1 MLTPERLLR
10 FMIELIFVLL
20 GSLVVWLG
28 LARRIYVDRHSAAWL
43 ILSVALILWGLR
55 ALYKPGQWWLRW
67 QNWTRGLSLA
77 LLGVLMLVT
86 SRVPFAWV
94 GPMLAGLSLALL
106 GVLMLVTSRVPFA
119 WVGPMLAAGGGLLVL
134 RGMIGAFLIFRPR

>member
-20 GSLVVWLG
+20 GFLVIWLG
-28 LARRIYVDRHSAAWL
+28 LARRIYVDRHSTSWL

-67 QNWTRGLSLA
+67 QNWTRGLSLS
-77 LLGVLMLVT
+77 LLGVLMLVI
-86 SRVPFAWV
+86 SRVPF
-94 GPMLAGLSLALL
+94 L
-106 GVLMLVTSRVPFA
+106 

-134 RGMIGAFLIFRPR
+134 RGLIAAFLIFRPR